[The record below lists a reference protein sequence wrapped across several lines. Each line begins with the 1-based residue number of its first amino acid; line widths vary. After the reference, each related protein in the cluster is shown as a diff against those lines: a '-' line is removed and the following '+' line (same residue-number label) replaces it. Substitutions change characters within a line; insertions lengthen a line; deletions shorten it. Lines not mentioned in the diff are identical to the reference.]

1 MKIRL
6 SAALLLAAL
15 CITCVSGCASAN
27 ALQQPAP
34 LPEITISTEPL
45 PQSAAPEPV
54 PAVAPESVPAAA
66 PEPTPA
72 ATPAATG
79 PSRVQPQY
87 ISKDEAKS
95 IALDHAGLSEN
106 DITRLRVDLDYDDG
120 VPEYEVDFRYGGYEY
135 DYDIHAE
142 TGKIRSWDKDWD
154 D

>member
-15 CITCVSGCASAN
+15 CITLFSGCASAN
-27 ALQQPAP
+27 ALQQPAS

-45 PQSAAPEPV
+45 PRSAV
-54 PAVAPESVPAAA
+54 

-79 PSRVQPQY
+79 PSRTQPVY
-87 ISKDEAKS
+87 ITKEEAKS
-95 IALDHAGLSEN
+95 IALEHAGLTE
-106 DITRLRVDLDYDDG
+106 DDVTRLSVDFDYDDG
-120 VPEYEVDFRYGGYEY
+120 VAEYEVDFHHGGYEY
-135 DYDIHAE
+135 DYEIYAE
-142 TGKIRSWDKDWD
+142 TGKIRSWDKDRD